1 MLTYKDILY
10 SVTKL
15 LNAKYKG
22 IGIFDKNQAGMLDDE
37 NSECFYVKFIPLES
51 NVNSNT
57 SNSKGVIVS
66 VKYFSNDDLKRYD
79 IASELSNMFARTLK
93 VKDRTLNISNTE
105 ANFFEDEVGEV
116 LDFLITIKYIE
127 RVEVVEKDRELIGSV
142 TIRI

>member
-15 LNAKYKG
+15 LNTKYKG
-22 IGIFDKNQAGMLDDE
+22 IGVFDKNQAGMFD
-37 NSECFYVKFIPLES
+37 SECFYVKLIPLQS
-51 NVNSNT
+51 SASTNT

-66 VKYFSNDDLKRYD
+66 VKHFSDDDLKRYD
-79 IASELSNMFARTLK
+79 IASELENMFDRTLK
-93 VKDRTLNISNTE
+93 VKDRVLSISNTE

-116 LDFLITIKYIE
+116 LDFLITIKYVE
-127 RVEVVEKDRELIGSV
+127 HVEVTKEDRELIGSI

>member
-15 LNAKYKG
+15 INTKYKG
-22 IGIFDKNQAGMLDDE
+22 IGIFDKNQAGMFD
-37 NSECFYVKFIPLES
+37 NECFYVKLIPLES

-57 SNSKGVIVS
+57 SNSKGVVIS

>member
-1 MLTYKDILY
+1 MITYKDILY
-10 SVTKL
+10 SITKIL
-15 LNAKYKG
+15 SNRYKDNDV
-22 IGIFDKNQAGMLDDE
+22 IVKNEEGSFE
-37 NSECFYVKFIPLES
+37 NECFYVKIMPLETS
-51 NVNSNT
+51 ISSNT
-57 SNSKGVIVS
+57 SNAKGVVAS

-79 IASELSNMFARTLK
+79 IANELNNLFARTLK

-127 RVEVVEKDRELIGSV
+127 RVEVVEKDRELIGNV

>member
-10 SVTKL
+10 TVTKL
-15 LNAKYKG
+15 LNNKYKG
-22 IGIFDKNQAGMLDDE
+22 INIFDKTQVGMFDD
-37 NSECFYVKFIPLES
+37 ECFYVKLIPLETS
-51 NVNSNT
+51 VSSNT

-66 VKYFSNDDLKRYD
+66 VKYFSDDDLKRYD
-79 IASELSNMFARTLK
+79 IANELNNLFARTLK

-127 RVEVVEKDRELIGSV
+127 RVEVVEKDRELIGNV

>member
-10 SVTKL
+10 SVTKIL
-15 LNAKYKG
+15 KTKYKD
-22 IGIFDKNQAGMLDDE
+22 IGIFDKNQAGMFEDE
-37 NSECFYVKFIPLES
+37 NSECFYVKLIPLES
-51 NVNSNT
+51 NVNSNN
-57 SNSKGVIVS
+57 SNSKGVIIS

-79 IASELSNMFARTLK
+79 IASELSNMFARILK

-116 LDFLITIKYIE
+116 LDFLITIKYAE
-127 RVEVVEKDRELIGSV
+127 RVEVAKEDRELIGSV